1 MEKTA
6 KNEERKRYNT
16 PFLTA
21 FDFYARLNTGG
32 NQGKMAKL
40 IGVHSSHISAYRSGD
55 KRVSE
60 DVMDSLIRVS
70 KNQIN
75 RYYLLG
81 MSEYML
87 MENLPDD
94 ELARLQDKMFDPDHD
109 AKQKAASPSTDEPT
123 ANIIDLC
130 ASLIKEIE
138 QIRQQLKQELTEL
151 QTVKQEYLTAREDF
165 CKAIAALHPSIKYIN
180 PGEYIS
186 MAAEPES
193 PQKKNEK

>member
-60 DVMDSLIRVS
+60 DVMDSLIRAS
-70 KNQIN
+70 NNQIN

-87 MENLPDD
+87 MENLPND
-94 ELARLQDKMFDPDHD
+94 ELARLQDKMFNPDHD
-109 AKQKAASPSTDEPT
+109 AKQKAVSPSTDEPT
-123 ANIIDLC
+123 ANILELYAQMIRGLDDL
-130 ASLIKEIE
+130 
-138 QIRQQLKQELTEL
+138 RQQLKQELAEV
-151 QTVKQEYLTAREDF
+151 QAMKQEYLAARDDF
-165 CKAIAALHPSIKYIN
+165 RTAIAALHPSIKYTN
-180 PGEYIS
+180 PSESIL
-186 MAAEPES
+186 MAAENTPE
-193 PQKKNEK
+193 K

>member
-1 MEKTA
+1 MEKTV

-60 DVMDSLIRVS
+60 DIMNSLIRAS
-70 KNQIN
+70 NGQIN

-87 MENLPDD
+87 TENLPND
-94 ELARLQDKMFDPDHD
+94 ELARLQDRMFNPDHD
-109 AKQKAASPSTDEPT
+109 AKQKAASPSSDEPT
-123 ANIIDLC
+123 ANIIELC
-130 ASLIKEIE
+130 ATLIKEVE
-138 QIRQQLKQELTEL
+138 GLRQQLNEEIAEFRSLNR
-151 QTVKQEYLTAREDF
+151 EYRQQL
-165 CKAIAALHPSIKYIN
+165 AALKGKGITYQSPDEA
-180 PGEYIS
+180 PRL
-186 MAAEPES
+186 AAEEI
-193 PQKKNEK
+193 KK

>member
-60 DVMDSLIRVS
+60 DVMDSLIRAS
-70 KNQIN
+70 NNQIN

-87 MENLPDD
+87 MENLPND
-94 ELARLQDKMFDPDHD
+94 ELARLQDKMFNPDHD
-109 AKQKAASPSTDEPT
+109 AKQKAVSPSTDEPT
-123 ANIIDLC
+123 TNILELYAKMIRGLDDL
-130 ASLIKEIE
+130 
-138 QIRQQLKQELTEL
+138 RQQLKDELAE
-151 QTVKQEYLTAREDF
+151 VKAMKQEYLTARDDF
-165 CKAIAALHPSIKYIN
+165 RKAIAALHPSIKYVS
-180 PGEYIS
+180 PS
-186 MAAEPES
+186 DQPRMAAENTPE
-193 PQKKNEK
+193 K